1 MYKLMIKKR
10 NSQEWQVAD
19 FGKDTPAMTFTIH
32 DISAFDKRQSN
43 YSQRLKLPLTD
54 NNKRIFDFITAPN
67 YNGTIQKDYL
77 DARLF
82 VNGQTLL
89 GTGGVLSVIGVNDS
103 AIEVCLLSSAK
114 DFFTKLEEIDFASTD
129 IFGNPRLPAT
139 DFSQGVEQVT
149 DETDFVFA
157 SYANSTGIYHSN
169 NTDKDNNGYIHY
181 GLPMLRVCHNYEGGA
196 SGLLPRLCSSL
207 GYSFQSDIDFTDLC
221 LSLCDRKA
229 NSGINGTIPKE
240 LTTLSVDKS
249 SSSSNQNNKTLKI
262 TELPETKYY
271 FLFEAESEP
280 ANASLYLNS
289 LSMTLTLYPDADR
302 TDATYQINGSFY
314 NSDKGFSN
322 WQRAENGNYIKKFV
336 YGPEENKTYYTNE
349 NGEWVYDKTH
359 YGVGTVNPNNVRV
372 LLGIGRSSL
381 SGAFRGKASIR
392 ASIVYASA
400 TDGVA
405 VTGTPINVAKSLG
418 WKNGRDAMLNICNIF
433 GAIVRVDETTKTF
446 YFNSLSTIIN
456 NKGKA
461 KDWSDKLLKGVAQT
475 FVIGQF
481 AQRST
486 IALEQNGITNDLSQA
501 DIRIDNKT
509 ISEQKEVL
517 KVPLESPFSNRILQ
531 YNDGKFVVAKA
542 PTMAKVDQSLETP
555 KVTKC
560 YEAND
565 ILSLYRGYETMLNN
579 GFVID
584 VELMLTDLDV
594 ATLDFFAP
602 VYLRQYG
609 RFFYI
614 NEIKNFVSGKPTEA
628 TLIAI

>member
-10 NSQEWQVAD
+10 NSKEWQVAD
-19 FGKDTPAMTFTIH
+19 FGKDTPAMTFVVH
-32 DISAFDKRQSN
+32 DISSFDKRQTS

-89 GTGGVLSVIGVNDS
+89 DAGGVLSVIGVNDS

-114 DFFTKLEEIDFASTD
+114 DFFTKLEAIDFENTD
-129 IFGNPRLPAT
+129 IFGNPRLPST
-139 DFSQGVEQVT
+139 DFSQCVEQVT

-157 SYANSTGIYHSN
+157 SYANSTGVYHSN
-169 NTDKDNNGYIHY
+169 NTDKDDKGYIRY

-196 SGLLPRLCSSL
+196 SGLIPRLCSSL

-240 LTTLSVDKS
+240 LTTLSVNKGS
-249 SSSSNQNNKTLKI
+249 SSGVEDKTFSI

-271 FLFEAESEP
+271 FFFEAEVG
-280 ANASLYLNS
+280 ANANPHYLY
-289 LSMTLTLYPDADR
+289 MRFDLYPDAAN
-302 TDATYQINGSFY
+302 TDYAHQVSEMFY
-314 NSDKGFSN
+314 DSNKGFSN
-322 WQRAENGNYIKKFV
+322 WQKAENGNYIKKFV
-336 YGPEENKTYYTNE
+336 YLPEEAKTYYTNE
-349 NGEWVYDKTH
+349 NGEWVYNETH
-359 YGVGTVNPNNVRV
+359 YGVGYVNPNNVRV
-372 LLGIGRSSL
+372 VLNIGRSDDFS
-381 SGAFRGKASIR
+381 GKASIR
-392 ASIVYASA
+392 SSIIYASA

-418 WKNGRDAMLNICNIF
+418 WKNGRDAMTNLCNIF
-433 GAIVRVDETTKTF
+433 EAIVRVDETTKTF

-456 NKGKA
+456 NKAKA

-486 IALEQNGITNDLSQA
+486 IALEQNSITNYLSKA

-509 ISEQKEVL
+509 ISDQKEVL
-517 KVPLESPFSNRILQ
+517 KVPLESPYLNRILQ
-531 YNDGKFVVAKA
+531 YNDGEFVAAKA

-565 ILSLYRGYETMLNN
+565 ILSLYKGYETMLNN
-579 GFVID
+579 GFIID

>member
-10 NSQEWQVAD
+10 NSEEWQVAD
-19 FGKDTPAMTFTIH
+19 FGKDTPSMTFTIH

-89 GTGGVLSVIGVNDS
+89 GNGGVLSVIGVNDS

-114 DFFTKLEEIDFASTD
+114 DFFTKLEAIVFENTD
-129 IFGNPRLPAT
+129 ILGTPRLPAT

-157 SYANSTGIYHSN
+157 SYANSTGVYNSN
-169 NTDKDNNGYIHY
+169 NTDKDDKGYIRY

-196 SGLLPRLCSSL
+196 SGLIPRLCSSL
-207 GYSFQSDIDFTDLC
+207 GYSFQSDINFTDLC

-240 LTTLSVDKS
+240 LTSLSVDKS
-249 SSSSNQNNKTLKI
+249 SPWSNQADNTLII

-271 FLFEAESEP
+271 FLFEAESAP
-280 ANASLYLNS
+280 GNSIIDDLNS
-289 LSMTLTLYPDADR
+289 FSMTFKLYPDAAY
-302 TDATYQINGSFY
+302 TDSSSQVNGSFY
-314 NSDKGFSN
+314 NKDKSFSN
-322 WQRAENGNYIKKFV
+322 WQKAENGNYIKKFV
-336 YGPEENKTYYTNE
+336 YLPEEAKTYYTNE
-349 NGEWVYDKTH
+349 NGKWVYNATH
-359 YGVGTVNPNNVRV
+359 YGVGAVNPNNVRV

-381 SGAFRGKASIR
+381 SYHFRGNASIR
-392 ASIVYASA
+392 FSIIYASA

-418 WKNGRDAMLNICNIF
+418 WKNGREAMNNLCNIF

-456 NKGKA
+456 NKGNA

-475 FVIGQF
+475 FVIGKF

-486 IALEQNGITNDLSQA
+486 IALEQNSITNNLSQA

-531 YNDGKFVVAKA
+531 KNGEFVVAKA

-565 ILSLYRGYETMLNN
+565 ILSLYKGYETMLNN
-579 GFVID
+579 GFIID

>member
-10 NSQEWQVAD
+10 NSKEWQVAD
-19 FGKDTPAMTFTIH
+19 FGKDTPSMTFTIH

-89 GTGGVLSVIGVNDS
+89 GAGGVLSVVGVNDS

-114 DFFTKLEEIDFASTD
+114 DFFTKLEAIDFDNTD
-129 IFGNPRLPAT
+129 IFGTPRLPAT

-157 SYANSTGIYHSN
+157 SYANSVGVYHSN
-169 NTDKDNNGYIHY
+169 NTDKDDKGYIRY

-240 LTTLSVDKS
+240 LLSINGNGNIVD
-249 SSSSNQNNKTLKI
+249 KTLKI

-271 FLFEAESEP
+271 FIFEAEVEATN
-280 ANASLYLNS
+280 ANPRYLY
-289 LSMTLTLYPDADR
+289 MRFDLYPDAAYPDY
-302 TDATYQINGSFY
+302 DDIVNGYFY
-314 NSDKGFSN
+314 SSDKGFSN
-322 WQRAENGNYIKKFV
+322 WQKSENGKYIKKFV
-336 YGPEENKTYYTNE
+336 YLPEETKTYYTNE

-359 YGVGTVNPNNVRV
+359 YNVGVVNPNNVRV
-372 LLGIGRSSL
+372 VLNL
-381 SGAFRGKASIR
+381 SHSDDFSGKASIR
-392 ASIVYASA
+392 SSIIYAAA

-405 VTGTPINVAKSLG
+405 VTGTHINVAKSLG
-418 WKNGRDAMLNICNIF
+418 WKNGRDAMNSLCNIF

-446 YFNSLSTIIN
+446 YFNSLSTIIK
-456 NKGKA
+456 NKAKA

-486 IALEQNGITNDLSQA
+486 IALEQNGVTNYLSKA

-509 ISEQKEVL
+509 ISDQKEVL

-531 YNDGKFVVAKA
+531 YNNGEFVVAKA

-565 ILSLYRGYETMLNN
+565 ILSLYKGYETMLNN
-579 GFVID
+579 GFIID

-594 ATLDFFAP
+594 STLDFFAP